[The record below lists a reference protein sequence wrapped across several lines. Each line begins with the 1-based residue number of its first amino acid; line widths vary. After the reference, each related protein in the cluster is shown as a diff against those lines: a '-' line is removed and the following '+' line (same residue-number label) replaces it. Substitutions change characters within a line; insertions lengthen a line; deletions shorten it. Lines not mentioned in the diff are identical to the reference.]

1 MVSNTCRLTNICKYA
16 GTLDHIISNLRWRR
30 LYCTALPLMVNS
42 SASSSPP
49 HLLWLTAHRLR
60 MTGDFCPL
68 LEVRMRT
75 ITQLSLVGAHP
86 SPVRDVTWPSEG
98 DGVMYE
104 AGWQHKVRMA
114 TLSRGVGGWA
124 D

>member
-1 MVSNTCRLTNICKYA
+1 MI
-16 GTLDHIISNLRWRR
+16 

-42 SASSSPP
+42 SNSFSPP
-49 HLLWLTAHRLR
+49 HLLWFTAHRLR

-75 ITQLSLVGAHP
+75 ITQLSLVGGHP

-114 TLSRGVGGWA
+114 TPSHGAGGGQIDRVFAQTRGQA
-124 D
+124 LRMQPRLT